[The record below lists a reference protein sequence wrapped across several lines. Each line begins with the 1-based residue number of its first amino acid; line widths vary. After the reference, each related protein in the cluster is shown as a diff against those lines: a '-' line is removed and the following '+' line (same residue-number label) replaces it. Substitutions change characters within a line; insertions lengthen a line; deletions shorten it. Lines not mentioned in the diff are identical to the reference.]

1 MFLLETLSQTFTS
14 YTALRR
20 HYTCGFLFAYRGYDN
35 ASYRFGPQIQ
45 KQEEKLFQYAR
56 GLSVLWGHL
65 SLTPCSPHLLLLFT
79 SKYSVRLYLHG
90 FWLLPA
96 LDLFIDEYPAT
107 AGSHHEEDEPKM
119 KQQQA

>member
-1 MFLLETLSQTFTS
+1 MFRLETLSQTFTS

-56 GLSVLWGHL
+56 GLSVLWGQL
-65 SLTPCSPHLLLLFT
+65 SLTPCSPHLLLFFT
-79 SKYSVRLYLHG
+79 STDSV
-90 FWLLPA
+90 FVS
-96 LDLFIDEYPAT
+96 ICM
-107 AGSHHEEDEPKM
+107 GSGSSRHLICSSMSIRRPRGVTMKKM
-119 KQQQA
+119 SQR